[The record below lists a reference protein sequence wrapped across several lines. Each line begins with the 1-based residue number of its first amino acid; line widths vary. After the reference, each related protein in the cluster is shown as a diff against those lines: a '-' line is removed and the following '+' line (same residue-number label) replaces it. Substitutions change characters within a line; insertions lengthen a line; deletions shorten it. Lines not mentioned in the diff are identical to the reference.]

1 MTAGRRV
8 SFYFLS
14 LAPFLTM
21 GVVMARPLRVPGVYQ
36 SVGVL
41 LCLAIVAAVWT
52 LGLRG
57 LRATSQNE
65 QQVALAGA
73 LWVAPFVLVALLWVG
88 IVEPW
93 MATPPENLLRYLVLM
108 AMAALATAGS
118 VVLAVALR
126 DAGERVLSSLGAAL
140 ALLAGSGY
148 LVWTSLYEGFWV
160 ARVQG
165 DTSAVVALQPLVDA
179 FDVLL
184 FASGSLTYAATA
196 ALAASMGNVK
206 WLGRWPTR
214 VYVGVNVVLFVLLSV
229 RGVSFP
235 DPNGSGTPW
244 YLNAGFVAG
253 IPAVPWLMPFLLGVV
268 LLRRAGI
275 ETR

>member
-1 MTAGRRV
+1 MTRCIASRREGT
-8 SFYFLS
+8 SYG
-14 LAPFLTM
+14 LT
-21 GVVMARPLRVPGVYQ
+21 GHA
-36 SVGVL
+36 
-41 LCLAIVAAVWT
+41 WK

-57 LRATSQNE
+57 LRATSQST

-73 LWVAPFVLVALLWVG
+73 LWLAPLVLVSLLWVG
-88 IVEPW
+88 IVAPW
-93 MATPPENLLRYLVLM
+93 MATPPENLVRYLVLM
-108 AMAALATAGS
+108 AMAVLATAGS
-118 VVLAVALR
+118 VALALALR

-140 ALLAGSGY
+140 ALVAGSGY
-148 LVWTSLYEGFWV
+148 LVWTSLYAGYWV

-165 DTSAVVALQPLVDA
+165 DTSAVTALRPLANA

-184 FASGSLTYAATA
+184 FADGSLTYAAIA
-196 ALAASMGNVK
+196 ALAAAMGSVA

-214 VYVGVNVVLFVLLSV
+214 VYVGFNIVLFVLLSV

-235 DPNGSGTPW
+235 DPNGGGTPW

-268 LLRRAGI
+268 LLRRAGT
-275 ETR
+275 EP